1 MMDVRE
7 QLGLARAEMM
17 SLMLGVN
24 NHCIQIT
31 RRQWGGVW
39 GETAG
44 GYGEVKLLRMTRVVL
59 CRREKLWVTRRGRG
73 ARRIGRLYHVTWK
86 LDSRGVEVPRPR
98 GKDRWTEEVTCE
110 MGQSS

>member
-1 MMDVRE
+1 MDVRE
-7 QLGLARAEMM
+7 QLGLARAEMR
-17 SLMLGVN
+17 SPMLGVN

-31 RRQWGGVW
+31 RRQRGGGW

-44 GYGEVKLLRMTRVVL
+44 GYGELKLLRMTRVML
-59 CRREKLWVTRRGRG
+59 SRREKLGVTGRGRG

-86 LDSRGVEVPRPR
+86 LDSRGVKVPGPR
-98 GKDRWTEEVTCE
+98 GKDRWTEEVTCD

>member
-1 MMDVRE
+1 MDVRE
-7 QLGLARAEMM
+7 QLGLARAEMR

-31 RRQWGGVW
+31 RRQRGGGL

-44 GYGEVKLLRMTRVVL
+44 GYWEVKLLRMTRVVL
-59 CRREKLWVTRRGRG
+59 SRRQKLGVTRRV
-73 ARRIGRLYHVTWK
+73 GRLYHVTWK